1 MTLRLSNNSLTRYVD
16 RQGYA
21 AAEPVPLDGALGEV
35 AASLLAW
42 LGAQLA
48 TGETLA
54 DVVLES
60 SGQVATAFETQ
71 TDEEGNESQV
81 ATAFR
86 PTISA
91 AVSVTAPLGSRTFV
105 VSSESLPTELRDGLL
120 AAWQSLSQPSE
131 PSAPSANF
139 A

>member
-1 MTLRLSNNSLTRYVD
+1 MTLRLANNTLTRYVS

-21 AAEPVPLDGALGEV
+21 AAEPVPLVGDLGEV

-71 TDEEGNESQV
+71 TDEDGNEVQV
-81 ATAFR
+81 PTAYR

-91 AVSVTAPLGSRTFV
+91 AVSVTAALGSRTFV
-105 VSSESLPTELRDGLL
+105 VSSESLPSELRDGLV
-120 AAWQSLSQPSE
+120 AAWGALE
-131 PSAPSANF
+131 A
-139 A
+139 

>member
-1 MTLRLSNNSLTRYVD
+1 MTLRLSNNTLTRYVS

-21 AAEPVPLDGALGEV
+21 AAEPVPLVGDLGEV

-42 LGAQLA
+42 LSAQLA
-48 TGETLA
+48 SGETLA
-54 DVVLES
+54 DVVLEA

-71 TDEEGNESQV
+71 TDEDGNEIEV

-91 AVSVTAPLGSRTFV
+91 AVSVTAALGSRTFV
-105 VSSESLPTELRDGLL
+105 VSSESLPSELRDGLV
-120 AAWQSLSQPSE
+120 AAWGALS
-131 PSAPSANF
+131 A
-139 A
+139 

>member
-1 MTLRLSNNSLTRYVD
+1 MTLRLSNNALVRYITRS
-16 RQGYA
+16 GYA
-21 AAEPVPLDGALGEV
+21 AAESVPLDGPLGEV

-42 LGAQLA
+42 LSAQLA
-48 TGETLA
+48 AGETLA

-60 SGQVATAFETQ
+60 SGQVATAYETQ
-71 TDEEGNESQV
+71 QDDDGNEIEV

-105 VSSESLPTELRDGLL
+105 VSSEVLPEELRDGLV
-120 AAWQSLSQPSE
+120 AAWEELNQ
-131 PSAPSANF
+131 
-139 A
+139 

>member
-1 MTLRLSNNSLTRYVD
+1 MTLRLANNSLTRYVQ

-21 AAEPVPLDGALGEV
+21 AAENVSLDGTLGEV

-54 DVVLES
+54 DVVLEQG
-60 SGQVATAFETQ
+60 GQVATAYETQ
-71 TDEEGNESQV
+71 LDEDGNEVEV

-86 PTISA
+86 PSISA

-105 VSSESLPTELRDGLL
+105 ASSESLPSELRDGLIVM
-120 AAWQSLSQPSE
+120 WSQIQS
-131 PSAPSANF
+131 N
-139 A
+139 

>member
-1 MTLRLSNNSLTRYVD
+1 MTLRLSNNELTRYVS

-21 AAEPVPLDGALGEV
+21 AAEQVPLDGALGEV

-48 TGETLA
+48 AGETLA
-54 DVVLES
+54 DVVLEA
-60 SGQVATAFETQ
+60 SGQVATAFETT
-71 TDEEGNESQV
+71 TDEDGNEAQV
-81 ATAFR
+81 PTAFR

-105 VSSESLPTELRDGLL
+105 VSSESLPSELRDGLV
-120 AAWQSLSQPSE
+120 AAWASLNS
-131 PSAPSANF
+131 
-139 A
+139 

>member
-1 MTLRLSNNSLTRYVD
+1 MTLRLSNNTLTRYVT
-16 RQGYA
+16 RSGYA
-21 AAEPVPLDGALGEV
+21 AAESVPLDGQPGEI

-60 SGQVATAFETQ
+60 SGQVATAYETA

-105 VSSESLPTELRDGLL
+105 VSSESLPEELRDGLL
-120 AAWQSLSQPSE
+120 ATWTTLDQ
-131 PSAPSANF
+131 
-139 A
+139 

>member
-1 MTLRLSNNSLTRYVD
+1 MTLRLANQSLTRYVQ

-21 AAEPVPLDGALGEV
+21 AAEPVPLDGDLGEV

-71 TDEEGNESQV
+71 ADEDGNEIEV

-105 VSSESLPTELRDGLL
+105 VSSESLPDELRDGLIS
-120 AAWQSLSQPSE
+120 AWDYLQS
-131 PSAPSANF
+131 N
-139 A
+139 

>member
-1 MTLRLSNNSLTRYVD
+1 MILRLSNNTLVRYVQ
-16 RQGYA
+16 RSGYA
-21 AAEPVPLDGALGEV
+21 VAEPVSLDGPLGEV

-54 DVVLES
+54 DVVLEA
-60 SGQVATAFETQ
+60 SGQVATAFETA
-71 TDEEGNESQV
+71 TDDDGNEIEV

-86 PTISA
+86 PSISA

-105 VSSESLPTELRDGLL
+105 VSSESLPSELRDGLV
-120 AAWQSLSQPSE
+120 AAWGALE
-131 PSAPSANF
+131 A
-139 A
+139 

>member
-1 MTLRLSNNSLTRYVD
+1 MTLRLANQTLTRYVD

-21 AAEPVPLDGALGEV
+21 AAENVPLDGDLAAV
-35 AASLLAW
+35 ADGLLAW

-71 TDEEGNESQV
+71 TNEEGDESQV
-81 ATAFR
+81 ATAYR

-105 VSSESLPTELRDGLL
+105 VSSESLPEELRDGLL
-120 AAWQSLSQPSE
+120 ATWTTLDP
-131 PSAPSANF
+131 
-139 A
+139 

>member
-1 MTLRLSNNSLTRYVD
+1 MTLRLANNSLTRYVS

-21 AAEPVPLDGALGEV
+21 AAEQVPLDGDLGEV

-54 DVVLES
+54 DVVLEA
-60 SGQVATAFETQ
+60 SGQVATAYETQ
-71 TDEEGNESQV
+71 LDEDGNEIEV

-105 VSSESLPTELRDGLL
+105 VSSESLPSELRDGLV
-120 AAWQSLSQPSE
+120 AAWASLNSE
-131 PSAPSANF
+131 TLVP
-139 A
+139 

>member
-1 MTLRLSNNSLTRYVD
+1 MTLRLANQTLTRYVQ
-16 RQGYA
+16 RSGYA
-21 AAEPVPLDGALGEV
+21 AAESIPLDGQLGEV

-54 DVVLES
+54 DVLLES

-105 VSSESLPTELRDGLL
+105 VSSESLPTQLRDGLI
-120 AAWQSLSQPSE
+120 AAWVALS
-131 PSAPSANF
+131 A
-139 A
+139 

>member
-1 MTLRLSNNSLTRYVD
+1 MTLRLANQSLTRYVT
-16 RQGYA
+16 RSGYA
-21 AAEPVPLDGALGEV
+21 AAEPVPLDGDLGEV

-54 DVVLES
+54 DVVLEA

-71 TDEEGNESQV
+71 TDDDGNEVQV
-81 ATAFR
+81 PTAFR

-91 AVSVTAPLGSRTFV
+91 AVSVTAALGSRTFV
-105 VSSESLPTELRDGLL
+105 VSSESLPSELRDGLV
-120 AAWQSLSQPSE
+120 AAWGALE
-131 PSAPSANF
+131 A
-139 A
+139 

>member
-1 MTLRLSNNSLTRYVD
+1 MTLRLANQSLTRYVD

-21 AAEPVPLDGALGEV
+21 AAEQVPLDGALGEV

-48 TGETLA
+48 AGETLA

-71 TDEEGNESQV
+71 QDEDGNEIEV

-105 VSSESLPTELRDGLL
+105 VSSESLPDELRDGLV
-120 AAWQSLSQPSE
+120 AAWGALE
-131 PSAPSANF
+131 A
-139 A
+139 

>member
-1 MTLRLSNNSLTRYVD
+1 MTLRLANNQLTRYVQ
-16 RQGYA
+16 RSGYA
-21 AAEPVPLDGALGEV
+21 AAEQVPLDGDLGEV

-48 TGETLA
+48 QGETLA

-60 SGQVATAFETQ
+60 SGQVATAYETQ

-105 VSSESLPTELRDGLL
+105 VSSEVLPEELRDGLVAAWGAL
-120 AAWQSLSQPSE
+120 AA
-131 PSAPSANF
+131 
-139 A
+139 

>member
-1 MTLRLSNNSLTRYVD
+1 MTLRLANNALTRYVT
-16 RQGYA
+16 RSGYA
-21 AAEPVPLDGALGEV
+21 AAEQVPLDGPLGEV

-54 DVVLES
+54 DVVLEA
-60 SGQVATAFETQ
+60 SGQVATAFETA
-71 TDEEGNESQV
+71 TDEDGNEVQV

-91 AVSVTAPLGSRTFV
+91 AVSVIAPLGSRTFV
-105 VSSESLPTELRDGLL
+105 VSSEILPSELRDGLV
-120 AAWQSLSQPSE
+120 AAWGALS
-131 PSAPSANF
+131 A
-139 A
+139 

>member
-1 MTLRLSNNSLTRYVD
+1 MTLRLSNNALVRYVQ
-16 RQGYA
+16 RSGYA
-21 AAEPVPLDGALGEV
+21 AAEPVPLDGPLGEV

-42 LGAQLA
+42 LSAQLA
-48 TGETLA
+48 SGETLA

-71 TDEEGNESQV
+71 TDDEGNEVEV

-105 VSSESLPTELRDGLL
+105 VSSESLPSELRDGLV
-120 AAWQSLSQPSE
+120 AAWGALE
-131 PSAPSANF
+131 A
-139 A
+139 